1 MQRLEVLIAI
11 MLARERRAPADAA
24 ANGCTALAAALATLP
39 SRPLEMVADAVAALG
54 FQLDVERPSGVARNL
69 SSPPEVQQ
77 LPAPLQSG
85 PATVTE
91 LPPLTAELRWK
102 ARSYAE
108 ATVGSKLSKLQPG
121 ADVPATPPTLA
132 PDSPN
137 IVPGELLR
145 QERVTAKVDD
155 DVQQAAPNR
164 ERVPMKITAP
174 DGRVRPR
181 PVPLWSVISRRRCA
195 LQYLSPIAPSL
206 GYRW

>member
-1 MQRLEVLIAI
+1 VQRLEVLVAI

-69 SSPPEVQQ
+69 LSPPEVQQ

-91 LPPLTAELRWK
+91 LPPLTAEFRWN

-108 ATVGSKLSKLQPG
+108 ATAGSKLQPG

-145 QERVTAKVDD
+145 QERLTAKVYD

-181 PVPLWSVISRRRCA
+181 PVPLWFITSRRRCA